1 MENNFKKKSRTKVL
15 VKRIARIPIV
25 VSILAIIAFFY
36 DFGFEHQPDIKG
48 FLISVYLISIFVGI
62 VSLAVRYFFKGYR
75 PRLKS
80 SPFDFVLFLF
90 LIFILLNQYGYFTN
104 NLPGILNQK
113 IWLYAAVFLVFIR
126 EFSALKVELRKAYLN
141 PAQLFVLSFLTL
153 IILGSFLLLLPK
165 ATVSGIG
172 LIDALFTSTSA
183 VCVTGLVVVDTGS
196 SFTEF
201 GHIIIAL
208 LIQLGGLGIM
218 TFASYFSYFFKGGS
232 SYENQLALRDITN
245 AEKISDVFSI
255 LKKIIVLTFL
265 IEGTGALLI
274 FETLDSSVIPSVY
287 DRVFFSGFHAISG
300 FCNAGFSTLQNSF
313 YEDAFQ
319 LNYPL
324 HLIIS
329 FLIILGGLGFPI
341 VFNLF
346 RYLKLK
352 VITAFLFLLRRK
364 NTITTPRLINI
375 NTRIVLIT
383 SLVLTVLG
391 AVAFYILEYNNTLA
405 SHNQIGKVV
414 TAFFGSVTTRT
425 AGFNTVDTGA
435 LNLHTILIMMFL
447 MWVGASPASTGG
459 GIKTSTFAVA
469 ILNTI
474 SIARGKTRLELFN
487 REIPN
492 TSVERAYAIIL
503 LSIFVISISILL
515 ISFFDSDKGLLNI
528 SFECISAY
536 ATVGLS
542 RGITA
547 DLSSASKLVLT
558 LTMFIGRVSMLTL
571 LIALFKRVST
581 EAYRLPS
588 ENILIN

>member
-1 MENNFKKKSRTKVL
+1 VENNFKKKSRTKVL

>member
-1 MENNFKKKSRTKVL
+1 
-15 VKRIARIPIV
+15 
-25 VSILAIIAFFY
+25 
-36 DFGFEHQPDIKG
+36 
-48 FLISVYLISIFVGI
+48 
-62 VSLAVRYFFKGYR
+62 
-75 PRLKS
+75 
-80 SPFDFVLFLF
+80 
-90 LIFILLNQYGYFTN
+90 
-104 NLPGILNQK
+104 
-113 IWLYAAVFLVFIR
+113 
-126 EFSALKVELRKAYLN
+126 
-141 PAQLFVLSFLTL
+141 
-153 IILGSFLLLLPK
+153 
-165 ATVSGIG
+165 
-172 LIDALFTSTSA
+172 
-183 VCVTGLVVVDTGS
+183 
-196 SFTEF
+196 
-201 GHIIIAL
+201 
-208 LIQLGGLGIM
+208 
-218 TFASYFSYFFKGGS
+218 
-232 SYENQLALRDITN
+232 
-245 AEKISDVFSI
+245 
-255 LKKIIVLTFL
+255 
-265 IEGTGALLI
+265 
-274 FETLDSSVIPSVY
+274 
-287 DRVFFSGFHAISG
+287 
-300 FCNAGFSTLQNSF
+300 
-313 YEDAFQ
+313 
-319 LNYPL
+319 L

-383 SLVLTVLG
+383 SFVLTVLG

-405 SHNQIGKVV
+405 NHNQIGKII

-435 LNLHTILIMMFL
+435 LNLHTILIIMFL

-492 TSVERAYAIIL
+492 SSVERAYAIIL

-547 DLSSASKLVLT
+547 DLSSASKLVLI

-581 EAYRLPS
+581 EAYRLPT